1 MAAMGLSN
9 REYVGRALET
19 LALSLS
25 PHIVSVLA
33 GVAPGVS
40 WPKLLEHKDA
50 TAGRTAQGYSA
61 TDLSVQLRV
70 MTESLGAL
78 GYPFN
83 LAHAARSYTSEL
95 RQTRNL
101 WAHNE
106 PFDDD
111 DTYRALD
118 TAGRLA
124 RHLKLEAASHAL
136 SALLEEFRV
145 RGAGGS
151 ENTRAEDPADA
162 NKARERS
169 EDPAD
174 SEIDQL
180 SPTQHKVIVEIT
192 AAEAL
197 SYAMAHNGFKFV
209 HQVKINNPGVE
220 IRGAVVRIEVL
231 STAGRISEE
240 FQQFID
246 LAAGQMIVLD
256 DLDVPVSA
264 NTMYEFSDKQT
275 GRVVVTVESGAAS
288 AGATEI
294 GRAETRIDLLPA
306 QLWVAGNGLV
316 SYEFLAAY
324 VQPHHP
330 AVAKL
335 VSEAAD
341 LLLERTGS
349 SSLDGYVEG
358 AERVD
363 EIAFAMAQAASN
375 RDIRYSMPPASWGLQ
390 GQQVRTP
397 SQVLEERL
405 GTCLDTAIVMAAALE
420 FCGIGPLLWVVDG
433 HAFLGYWREERALP
447 TAASDDVTELVSLV
461 QRGYIGL
468 IETTLLTGSQP
479 ITLAALQNSPVA
491 KYIESGN
498 DDVQAVTD
506 IRRARLDGIFP
517 LPARTT
523 SETGALVVTTYT
535 PETKAAAV
543 LPEKQGKVVRTPG
556 QATEVPARVTQ
567 WKNALLDLSLR
578 NRLINFTDTARFPL
592 AVPSSWIGSFEDL
605 INNGTP
611 VSLLPSN
618 QISAV
623 YQERGIRFGRDLPQ
637 DELIGLLSSKK
648 SVFAEVSEDA
658 YSSKMRS
665 LAYKAKTQLEETGA
679 NNLYLA
685 LGSLMWELDGRAL
698 RSPLVLVPVNL
709 TAAGKQGL
717 YRVTLDET
725 GQSTPNYCLLEKL
738 AQSHGL
744 RIPGLAEP
752 AEDGSGIDLDAAF
765 DSVREAVSAKGL
777 AFRVEN
783 TVDLSMLQ
791 FAKFR
796 LWKDLDENWEQFS
809 KNRLVHHLISTPT
822 ELFHDTVTADDD
834 VDLDALAAQCPIPAD
849 SSQLQAV
856 ASALAGQTFVLEG
869 PPGTGKS
876 QTITN
881 LLTRAIV
888 EGKRVLFVAEKRAA
902 LDVVQKRLNE
912 VGMGPFS
919 LDLHDK
925 GSKPTVVRAQIKHA
939 LELRLDSDSQQLET
953 ASTDLAAARRGLI
966 RYASNLH
973 EENGAHLSLYSART
987 KALTYEQDDP
997 AIPLG
1002 IDFTSSA
1009 NDASLEPIRS
1019 VLHELPEYTDRAR
1032 PGKDHPWR
1040 FVAAAAGQ
1048 EQVDQLL
1055 LTRGRRV
1062 DAALDAISSVEGLA
1076 QVVFSAGQP
1085 SDVGTLAALLEDRS
1099 VPLET
1104 LDIVRSG
1111 KWSTGAGHLEQ
1122 LVAAFAAVNHP
1133 GLDQVGPEA
1142 MDLPLQ
1148 DILARAQQAAA
1159 TGFWG
1164 RKKRL
1169 LAVAAELDSVL
1180 YQGAETRHKEL
1191 VPLLENLVTAQQ
1203 QIQGLQNEAQ
1213 AVPGVSVPQSWNPLT
1228 EAGQAALNHRL
1239 GWLRWAAAAVVPNN
1253 GKGGLPFQ
1261 RALRTFLSDGPP
1273 VHENI
1278 VGWLYELAQAWEAF
1292 VKIPAVADSELK
1304 NWIGDKGFLQVWGET
1319 RASRRLD
1326 AAGSAPLQRWVELL
1340 RHVEPLRSV
1349 GLHGARTA
1357 ILDGLL
1363 DADEAAAAF
1372 ERGLAES
1379 SLEER
1384 SLATGLQDFDPHAHE
1399 RTIERFTS
1407 RAAAVREL
1415 LKRNLAAGVVAGRRV
1430 SSSSTSGRMGEL
1442 QRQLTRQR
1450 GGMTVRKLMEN
1461 YADLITE
1468 IMPCTLVSPDSVA
1481 RFFPA
1486 SAGLFDIVVF
1496 DEASQIRVADA
1507 VGAMGRGSSVVV
1519 VGDSKQMPPTSF
1531 AESSGDSSDEVEND
1545 VTAVEDMESILS
1557 ECVEARVPRQWLSWH
1572 YRSQDESLIAFS
1584 NQQYYDSK
1592 LSSFPGPSHGAPD
1605 PGLRGHGVNFVR
1617 VHGQFHRSGPSK
1629 VLRTN
1634 PIEAAAVVD
1643 EVRRRFDSDTSGS
1656 PSVGVVT
1663 FNLQQRA
1670 LIEGLLRD
1678 THDPRIIKALDED
1691 AEGLF
1696 VKNLENVQGDERDVI
1711 LFSTG
1716 FSKNDKGYLPLNF
1729 GPLNRAGGER
1739 RLNVAVTRARRQVI
1753 VFSSFSPSELRSEET
1768 SSVGIKHLRSYL
1780 DLAEQGTAALPY
1792 DGHRAVGVDLHRE
1805 EIADALRDRGF
1816 VIATDVGLSDFKVDI
1831 SVAVPDD
1838 SSRPL
1843 MAVLLDSPA
1852 WAARRTAGDRDG
1864 LPGDVLTRMMR
1875 WPSVQRVWLPA
1886 WLADRD
1892 AVLDKLEAALAQ
1904 AYQAAPSVPVPFVAP
1919 EGEAPQVPRS
1929 GRRAAGPA
1937 VPSEDYI
1944 LVAGKDNTGPGQG
1957 ALLEAVRAEPRPA
1970 TVVSSSSRVSYEP
1983 WTVRRFGG
1991 VEMLDTLHSRRS
2003 VAAVRDAI
2011 QTVVEAE
2018 GPVHQERLAKLVCA
2032 AFELNKVNGQRAN
2045 SVLDVLD
2052 ETLHYCDADGFIWDA
2067 SIERDLWEDFRPN
2080 SSDVTRKPEHISVV
2094 EIRNAM
2100 VEIVRVSGG
2109 IAVDELHREAIRT
2122 FGGKRLTAGVSARL
2136 NEGLQYGVDTE
2147 RLELRGE
2154 LVHLAQWRPQA

>member
-1 MAAMGLSN
+1 MGLSN
-9 REYVGRALET
+9 REYVGRALDT
-19 LALSLS
+19 LA
-25 PHIVSVLA
+25 A
-33 GVAPGVS
+33 GLGPYISAHLGGLAPGIS

-50 TAGRTAQGYSA
+50 SAGKAPKSYAA

-70 MTESLGAL
+70 MTESLGSL

-83 LAHAARSYTSEL
+83 LGHDARSYTSEL
-95 RQTRNL
+95 RQMRNL

-106 PFDDD
+106 AFDNA

-124 RHLKLEAASHAL
+124 KCLKLDDAEQSVA
-136 SALLEEFRV
+136 ALLEEYRTKDK
-145 RGAGGS
+145 GAVGNGFEATALPGEADELHES
-151 ENTRAEDPADA
+151 SSGEPAEKP
-162 NKARERS
+162 
-169 EDPAD
+169 
-174 SEIDQL
+174 
-180 SPTQHKVIVEIT
+180 QHQILVEIT
-192 AAEAL
+192 AADAL

-209 HQVKINNPGVE
+209 RQIKITNPGAEV
-220 IRGAVVRIEVL
+220 RGAVVRIEVM
-231 STAGRISEE
+231 STAGRISED
-240 FQQFID
+240 FQQYVD
-246 LAAGQMIVLD
+246 LAAGQSVFLD
-256 DLDVPVSA
+256 DVDVPVSA
-264 NTMYEFSDKQT
+264 NTMYELSDKQA
-275 GRVVVTVESGAAS
+275 GRVIVTVGSGTRD
-288 AGATEI
+288 GATEI
-294 GRAETRIDLLPA
+294 GKAEVRIDLLPA
-306 QLWVAGNGLV
+306 QLWIAGNGLV

-330 AVAKL
+330 AIGRL

-341 LLLERTGS
+341 LLSAATGS
-349 SSLDGYVEG
+349 SSLGGYTEG
-358 AERVD
+358 SDRVD
-363 EIAFAMAQAASN
+363 EIVFALSQAASN
-375 RDIRYSMPPASWGLQ
+375 RNIRYSLPPTNWGVQ
-390 GQQVRTP
+390 GQTVRTP
-397 SQVLEERL
+397 EQVLEDRL
-405 GTCLDTAIVMAAALE
+405 GTCLDTTIVLAAALE
-420 FCGIGPLLWVVDG
+420 FSDIKPLLWIVDG
-433 HAFLGYWREERALP
+433 HAFLGYWREEGVLP
-447 TAASDDVTELVSLV
+447 TAASDDVPQLVSLV

-479 ITLAALQNSPVA
+479 ITLAALRNAPVA

-498 DDVQAVTD
+498 DQIQAVTD
-506 IRRARLDGIFP
+506 IRRARLDGIYP

-523 SETGALVVTTYT
+523 SETGTPVVTTYA
-535 PETKAAAV
+535 PATKVAPA
-543 LPEKQGKVVRTPG
+543 LPEKHGQVVRTASH
-556 QATEVPARVTQ
+556 ATEIPPRVTQ

-611 VSLLPSN
+611 ISLLPSN

-637 DELIGLLSSKK
+637 DELIALLSSKK
-648 SVFAEVSEDA
+648 AVFAEVSEDA
-658 YSSKMRS
+658 YSTKMRG

-685 LGSLMWELDGRAL
+685 LGSLMWELDGRTL

-709 TAAGKQGL
+709 TSAGKQGL
-717 YRVTLDET
+717 YRVTLDEA

-738 AQSHGL
+738 ALTHGL
-744 RIPGLAEP
+744 RIPGLSEP
-752 AEDGSGIDLDAAF
+752 VEDGSGIDLDAAF
-765 DSVREAVSAKGL
+765 NAVREAVSAKGL

-783 TVDLSMLQ
+783 TVDLSVLQ

-796 LWKDLDENWEQFS
+796 LWKDLDENWEQFA
-809 KNRLVHHLISTPT
+809 KNQLVHHLISTPT
-822 ELFHDTVTADDD
+822 ELFQDAVTVRDD

-856 ASALAGQTFVLEG
+856 ASAVSGQTFILEG

-902 LDVVQKRLNE
+902 LEVVQKRLDE

-925 GSKPTVVRAQIKHA
+925 GSKPAVVRAQIKRA
-939 LELRLDSDSQQLET
+939 LELRLDSDAQQLET

-987 KALTYEQDDP
+987 KALTYEPDDP
-997 AIPLG
+997 AIALG
-1002 IDFTSSA
+1002 TDFTSSV
-1009 NDASLEPIRS
+1009 NDSALEAVRS
-1019 VLHELPEYTDRAR
+1019 VLRELPEYTDRAR

-1040 FVAAAAGQ
+1040 FVAAVAGP
-1048 EQVDQLL
+1048 EQAEQLL
-1055 LTRGRRV
+1055 TIGRRL
-1062 DAALDAISSVEGLA
+1062 DAALDAVRSVEGLA
-1076 QVVFSAGQP
+1076 HVVLSAGQP
-1085 SDVGTLAALLEDRS
+1085 SDVATLAALLKDRS

-1104 LDIVRSG
+1104 LDVVRSG
-1111 KWSTGAGHLEQ
+1111 QWSTGAGHLEQ

-1133 GLDQVGPEA
+1133 GLEQVAPEA

-1148 DILARAQQAAA
+1148 DILARARQAAA
-1159 TGFWG
+1159 TGFFG

-1169 LAVAAELDSVL
+1169 LAVAAELDTVVRP
-1180 YQGAETRHKEL
+1180 GAEIRHKEL
-1191 VPLLENLVTAQQ
+1191 LPLVENLVSAQQ

-1239 GWLRWAAAAVVPNN
+1239 GWLRWAAEAVVPNN
-1253 GKGGLPFQ
+1253 GKSDFPFQ
-1261 RALRTFLSDGPP
+1261 RALRTFLNEGPA

-1278 VGWLYELAQAWEAF
+1278 VGWLYELGQAWEAF
-1292 VKIPAVADSELK
+1292 TKVPAVAGSELRS
-1304 NWIGDKGFLQVWGET
+1304 WAGDDGFLQVWGDT
-1319 RASRRLD
+1319 RSARRLD

-1340 RHVEPLRSV
+1340 EHIEPLRSV

-1363 DADEAAAAF
+1363 DADDAAAAF

-1379 SLEER
+1379 SLKER
-1384 SLATGLQDFDPHAHE
+1384 SLATGLQDFDSHAHE
-1399 RTIERFTS
+1399 RNIERFTS

-1415 LKRNLAAGVVAGRRV
+1415 LRRNLAAGVVTGRRV
-1430 SSSSTSGRMGEL
+1430 SSSSNSGRMGEL

-1461 YADLITE
+1461 YADLVTQ

-1486 SAGLFDIVVF
+1486 KADLFDIVVF

-1507 VGAMGRGSSVVV
+1507 VGAMGRGASVVV

-1531 AESSGDSSDEVEND
+1531 AESSGDSGDEVEND
-1545 VTAVEDMESILS
+1545 ITAVEDMESILS

-1634 PIEAAAVVD
+1634 PIEAGAVVA
-1643 EVRRRFDSDTSGS
+1643 EVRRRFDVDSVGS

-1678 THDPRIIKALDED
+1678 TDDPRIIKALDED
-1691 AEGLF
+1691 VEGLF

-1753 VFSSFSPSELRSEET
+1753 VFSSFSPSELRAEET

-1780 DLAEQGTAALPY
+1780 DLAEQGTSALPY
-1792 DGHRAVGVDLHRE
+1792 DGRRAIGVDLHRE
-1805 EIADALRDRGF
+1805 EVADALRDRGF
-1816 VIATDVGLSDFKVDI
+1816 AVATDVGLSDFKVDI
-1831 SVAVPDD
+1831 SVASQESPD
-1838 SSRPL
+1838 RPA
-1843 MAVLLDSPA
+1843 MAILLDSPA

-1886 WLADRD
+1886 WIKDRD
-1892 AVLDKLEAALAQ
+1892 EVLDKLEKAFEQADSGPATSPSESLGLA
-1904 AYQAAPSVPVPFVAP
+1904 
-1919 EGEAPQVPRS
+1919 EGELELSTVEPILS
-1929 GRRAAGPA
+1929 GDHGDD
-1937 VPSEDYI
+1937 VF
-1944 LVAGKDNTGPGQG
+1944 
-1957 ALLEAVRAEPRPA
+1957 
-1970 TVVSSSSRVSYEP
+1970 SYEP
-1983 WTVRRFGG
+1983 ASAQGLLLAPATQILGQATAADEPQQSVFSPWTVQRFGN
-1991 VEMLDTLHSRRS
+1991 VDVLDSLHSRRS
-2003 VAAVRDAI
+2003 VESVRQVIRVIVD
-2011 QTVVEAE
+2011 EE
-2018 GPVHQERLAKLVCA
+2018 GPIHRDRLAKLACA
-2032 AFELNKVNGQRAN
+2032 AFSLNKVNAQRAK

-2052 ETLHYCDADGFIWDA
+2052 KTVHLCDSDGFIWDA
-2067 SIERDLWEDFRPN
+2067 STDRDSWSDFRTSGPEI
-2080 SSDVTRKPEHISVV
+2080 DRKPEHISIV
-2094 EIRNAM
+2094 ELRNAM
-2100 VEIVRVSGG
+2100 VDIVRLSGG
-2109 IAVDELHREAIRT
+2109 VSIDELHRETVRT
-2122 FGGKRLTAGVSARL
+2122 FGGKRRTAGITARL
-2136 NEGLQYGVDTE
+2136 NQGLQHGVDTDQ
-2147 RLELRGE
+2147 LELRDGV
-2154 LVHLAQWRPQA
+2154 VHLAG

>member
-1 MAAMGLSN
+1 MGLSN
-9 REYVGRALET
+9 REYVGRALEA
-19 LALSLS
+19 LASSLGPYIS
-25 PHIVSVLA
+25 SVLA
-33 GVAPGVS
+33 DLAPGIS

-50 TAGRTAQGYSA
+50 AAGRTAQSYSDA
-61 TDLSVQLRV
+61 DLSVQLRV

-95 RQTRNL
+95 RQTRNQ

-106 PFDDD
+106 AFDDD
-111 DTYRALD
+111 DTYRVLD

-124 RHLKLEAASHAL
+124 KYLKLGDAAQTL
-136 SALLEEFRV
+136 SALLDEY
-145 RGAGGS
+145 
-151 ENTRAEDPADA
+151 
-162 NKARERS
+162 KARGSGNDENAVAVDPDSGPTKERI
-169 EDPAD
+169 EELTDNNVAERP
-174 SEIDQL
+174 L
-180 SPTQHKVIVEIT
+180 NQHKISVEIT
-192 AAEAL
+192 AAEVL

-209 HQVKINNPGVE
+209 HQVRIINPGTE

-231 STAGRISEE
+231 SAAGRISEE
-240 FQQFID
+240 FQQYID
-246 LAAGQMIVLD
+246 LAAGQTIVLD

-264 NTMYEFSDKQT
+264 NTMYELSDKQT
-275 GRVVVTVESGAAS
+275 GRVVVTVESGAATTGS
-288 AGATEI
+288 AEI

-306 QLWVAGNGLV
+306 QLWVAGKGLV

-341 LLLERTGS
+341 LLLKTTGS
-349 SSLDGYVEG
+349 SSLDGYTES
-358 AERVD
+358 ADRVD
-363 EIAFAMAQAASN
+363 QIAFALAQAASN

-397 SQVLEERL
+397 AQVLEDRL
-405 GTCLDTAIVMAAALE
+405 GTCLDTTITMAAALE
-420 FCGIGPLLWVVDG
+420 HCGIAPLLWLVEG
-433 HAFLGYWREERALP
+433 HAFLGYWREDRTLS
-447 TAASDDVTELVSLV
+447 TAASDEVPELVSLV

-468 IETTLLTGSQP
+468 IETTLLTGSHP
-479 ITLAALQNSPVA
+479 ITSAGLRSSPVS
-491 KYIESGN
+491 KYIEAGN
-498 DDVQAVTD
+498 ELIQAVTD
-506 IRRARLDGIFP
+506 VRIARFDGIYP
-517 LPARTT
+517 LPARST
-523 SETGALVVTTYT
+523 SQTGTPVVTNYV
-535 PETKAAAV
+535 PETKAAPV
-543 LPEKQGKVVRTPG
+543 LPEKQGKVIRTHG
-556 QATEVPARVTQ
+556 HATDVPARVTQ

-611 VSLLPSN
+611 ISLLPSN

-648 SVFAEVSEDA
+648 AVFAEVSEDA
-658 YSSKMRS
+658 YSTKMRG

-717 YRVTLDET
+717 YRVTLDEA

-738 AQSHGL
+738 AQTYGL

-765 DSVREAVSAKGL
+765 DAVREAVSAKGL

-796 LWKDLDENWEQFS
+796 LWKDLDENWEQFA
-809 KNRLVHHLISTPT
+809 KNPLVNHLISTPT
-822 ELFHDTVTADDD
+822 ELFQDTETARDD

-856 ASALAGQTFVLEG
+856 ASAVAGQTFVLEG

-902 LDVVQKRLNE
+902 LDVVQKRLDE

-925 GSKPTVVRAQIKHA
+925 GSKPAVVRAQIKHA

-1002 IDFTSSA
+1002 TDFTASA
-1009 NDASLEPIRS
+1009 NDSILEPVRN
-1019 VLHELPEYTDRAR
+1019 VLRELPEYTDRAR

-1040 FVAAAAGQ
+1040 FVAVVAGP
-1048 EQVDQLL
+1048 EQSEQLL
-1055 LTRGRRV
+1055 ATGRRL
-1062 DAALDAISSVEGLA
+1062 DAALDAIRSVEGLS

-1104 LDIVRSG
+1104 LDAVRSG

-1133 GLDQVGPEA
+1133 GLEQVGPEA

-1159 TGFWG
+1159 TGFFG

-1180 YQGAETRHKEL
+1180 YQGSVIRHKAL

-1203 QIQGLQNEAQ
+1203 QIHGLQHEAQ

-1239 GWLRWAAAAVVPNN
+1239 GWLRWAAEAVVPNN
-1253 GKGGLPFQ
+1253 GKDAFPFQ

-1292 VKIPAVADSELK
+1292 GKIPVVADSELK
-1304 NWIGDKGFLQVWGET
+1304 SWTGGKGFLQAWSDT
-1319 RASRRLD
+1319 RAGRRLD
-1326 AAGSAPLQRWVELL
+1326 AAGLTPLQRWLELL
-1340 RHVEPLRSV
+1340 QHLEPLRSV

-1363 DADEAAAAF
+1363 DADDAAAAF

-1384 SLATGLQDFDPHAHE
+1384 SLATGLQDFDAHAHE

-1407 RAAAVREL
+1407 RASTVREL
-1415 LKRNLAAGVVAGRRV
+1415 LKRNLAAGVVTGRRV

-1450 GGMTVRKLMEN
+1450 GGMTVRKLMES
-1461 YADLITE
+1461 YADLITH

-1486 SAGLFDIVVF
+1486 SADLFDIVVF

-1507 VGAMGRGSSVVV
+1507 VGAMGRGASVVV

-1531 AESSGDSSDEVEND
+1531 AESSGDSVDDVEND

-1605 PGLRGHGVNFVR
+1605 PGLGGHGVNFVR
-1617 VHGQFHRSGPSK
+1617 VDGQFHRSGPSK

-1634 PIEAAAVVD
+1634 PIEAAAVVG
-1643 EVRRRFDSDTSGS
+1643 EVRRRFDSDSSGS

-1670 LIEGLLRD
+1670 LVEGLLRD
-1678 THDPRIIKALDED
+1678 TDDPRIIKALDED

-1739 RLNVAVTRARRQVI
+1739 RLNVAVTRARRQVV
-1753 VFSSFSPSELRSEET
+1753 VFSSFSPGELRSEET

-1792 DGHRAVGVDLHRE
+1792 DGRRTIGVDLHRE

-1838 SSRPL
+1838 PSRPL

-1904 AYQAAPSVPVPFVAP
+1904 AYEAATSASEPLADP
-1919 EGEAPQVPRS
+1919 EGRVPEETRS
-1929 GRRAAGPA
+1929 GRRAAEPA
-1937 VPSEDYI
+1937 VPAQDYV
-1944 LVAGKDNTGPGQG
+1944 LVAGKDSSNPGQG
-1957 ALLEAVRAEPRPA
+1957 ALLEAVRADPRPA
-1970 TVVSSSSRVSYEP
+1970 AVVAATPRPSYKP
-1983 WTVRRFGG
+1983 WTIPRLGG
-1991 VEMLDTLHSRRS
+1991 VDVLDTLHSRRS

-2011 QTVVEAE
+2011 RSVVEAE
-2018 GPVHQERLAKLVCA
+2018 GPIQQGRLAKLVCA
-2032 AFELNKVNGQRAN
+2032 AFSLNKVNNDRMN

-2052 ETLHYCDADGFIWDA
+2052 ESVHYCDADGFIWDA
-2067 SIERDLWEDFRPN
+2067 SIDRDMWEHFRPN
-2080 SSDVTRKPEHISVV
+2080 GADITRKPEHISVV

-2109 IAVDELHREAIRT
+2109 IAVDELHREIIRT
-2122 FGGKRLTAGVSARL
+2122 FGAKRLTAGVTVRL

-2154 LVHLAQWRPQA
+2154 LVHLAA